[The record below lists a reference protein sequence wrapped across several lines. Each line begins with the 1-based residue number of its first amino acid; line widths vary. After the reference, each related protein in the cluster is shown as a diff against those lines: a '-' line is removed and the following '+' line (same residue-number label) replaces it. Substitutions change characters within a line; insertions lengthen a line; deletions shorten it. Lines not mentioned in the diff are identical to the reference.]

1 MTKGMVWGK
10 KKAWIIIL
18 IVALV
23 LIVAIVATILIM
35 HFLRISGENTGGF
48 PSMHTAALEEI
59 NERAAEMSV
68 DDAKKLYEQTIA
80 EAGTDVGRAE
90 ARVEYGRYLLN
101 NNEME
106 SFVEQF
112 EMVDNELLDDGYD
125 ILYYAALRKY
135 YSLLGD
141 EAASEEYNEKIRL
154 VVENSDYAAGG

>member
-35 HFLRISGENTGGF
+35 HFLRISDENTGRF

-90 ARVEYGRYLLN
+90 ARVEYGR
-101 NNEME
+101 
-106 SFVEQF
+106 SFLEQF

-154 VVENSDYAAGG
+154 VVENSDYAVGG